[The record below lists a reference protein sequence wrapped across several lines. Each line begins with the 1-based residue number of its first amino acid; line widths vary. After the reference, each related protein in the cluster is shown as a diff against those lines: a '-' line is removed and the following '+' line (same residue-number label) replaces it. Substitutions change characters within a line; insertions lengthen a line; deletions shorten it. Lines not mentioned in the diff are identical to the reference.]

1 MAAPINPA
9 HSTGLPHSKF
19 TIKQAQDIRAR
30 IEFKRARLEKLR
42 EEKDKI
48 EQEIN
53 ELIKKD
59 TQQQLCLEFGVSPT
73 TIQRIANYSTYF
85 RRAK

>member
-9 HSTGLPHSKF
+9 HAEALPHSKF
-19 TIKQAQDIRAR
+19 TIKQAQAIRAR

-42 EEKDKI
+42 EERDKI
-48 EQEIN
+48 EAEIN

-59 TQQQLCLEFGVSPT
+59 TQQQLCFEFGVSPA
-73 TIQRIANYSTYF
+73 TIQRISNYTTYF
-85 RRAK
+85 RRK

>member
-9 HSTGLPHSKF
+9 HAESLPHSKF
-19 TIKQAQDIRAR
+19 TIKAAHDIRAR

-42 EEKDKI
+42 KERDKI
-48 EQEIN
+48 ESEIN

-59 TQQQLCLEFGVSPT
+59 TQKQLCFEFGVSPA
-73 TIQRIANYSTYF
+73 TIQRISNYTTYF
-85 RRAK
+85 RRK